1 MNLATYE
8 RVTKN
13 EREIEGYFCHRLRRS
28 KKTERKERERKRE
41 EREKER
47 KTERE
52 TERKETGR
60 RERARVPFA
69 TDSAETRNKTK
80 TNNSCVMIRVS
91 PPTIP
96 SYYNCW
102 RLKLEGETES
112 ICVCTKTGRSSAKSS
127 HNFVKVMA

>member
-1 MNLATYE
+1 MKETERRKREKEREMVNFATYE

-13 EREIEGYFCHRLRRS
+13 ERERKGSFCHRLRRN
-28 KKTERKERERKRE
+28 KKTERKKQKRERKRE

-69 TDSAETRNKTK
+69 TDSAETRN
-80 TNNSCVMIRVS
+80 C
-91 PPTIP
+91 
-96 SYYNCW
+96 
-102 RLKLEGETES
+102 
-112 ICVCTKTGRSSAKSS
+112 
-127 HNFVKVMA
+127 

>member
-1 MNLATYE
+1 MPHTRELHL
-8 RVTKN
+8 VTKN
-13 EREIEGYFCHRLRRS
+13 EREIEGYFCHRLRRN

-69 TDSAETRNKTK
+69 TDSAETKQK
-80 TNNSCVMIRVS
+80 QHQFFFCDD
-91 PPTIP
+91 
-96 SYYNCW
+96 
-102 RLKLEGETES
+102 
-112 ICVCTKTGRSSAKSS
+112 A
-127 HNFVKVMA
+127 

>member
-1 MNLATYE
+1 MPHTRELHL
-8 RVTKN
+8 VTKN

-80 TNNSCVMIRVS
+80 TINSFSVMSRVS
-91 PPTIP
+91 PPPP
-96 SYYNCW
+96 S
-102 RLKLEGETES
+102 
-112 ICVCTKTGRSSAKSS
+112 KSV
-127 HNFVKVMA
+127 NYG

>member
-1 MNLATYE
+1 MPQTPVFLQ
-8 RVTKN
+8 
-13 EREIEGYFCHRLRRS
+13 YFCHRLRRC
-28 KKTERKERERKRE
+28 KKTERKERERERE

-80 TNNSCVMIRVS
+80 TINSFCDESRE
-91 PPTIP
+91 PPHHP
-96 SYYNCW
+96 KLLYALDNC
-102 RLKLEGETES
+102 
-112 ICVCTKTGRSSAKSS
+112 
-127 HNFVKVMA
+127 